1 MDYVR
6 FLVSVFR
13 QKSSYPRLKKVFTQR
28 LEVQYNQFFRQK
40 IGLGYV
46 WWMVN
51 GTHGFKL

>member
-1 MDYVR
+1 MDHVW

-46 WWMVN
+46 WWKVN
-51 GTHGFKL
+51 GTHGFKF